1 MKFTMTDTIS
11 LTQSEVES
19 LAYKATKG
27 AGLPWGIAEEAAFV
41 ARWFHAR
48 GVDILSALVD
58 HLDDIKDREWH
69 ELLDPNKGVSALC
82 FGPSLGDFLSTQEG
96 YDIGETLQPLFLLP
110 FIDAAAQAN
119 SCSFDILADGTEL
132 TPSSSTH
139 HCSNVTVCRNSSSRH
154 EPPYTPCK
162 TYPITVKDRLD
173 ALAFA
178 TYVPATDA
186 SRAGAGSE
194 QSDND

>member
-1 MKFTMTDTIS
+1 MKSTMTNAIS
-11 LTQSEVES
+11 LTQSEVEA

-27 AGLPWGIAEEAAFV
+27 AGLPWGIAEEAAFI

-58 HLDDIKDREWH
+58 HLDDIKDRDWD
-69 ELLDPNKGVSALC
+69 ELIDPNKGISALC
-82 FGPSLGDFLSTQEG
+82 FGPSLGDFLSTQDRYYLG
-96 YDIGETLQPLFLLP
+96 QTMQPLFLLP
-110 FIDAAAQAN
+110 FVDAAALAN
-119 SCSFDILADGTEL
+119 SCSYDILADGTEL
-132 TPSSSTH
+132 TPCSSKY
-139 HCSNVTVCRNSSSRH
+139 HCSNVTVRMNSTSRF
-154 EPPYTPCK
+154 EATYTPCT
-162 TYPITVKDRLD
+162 TYPIDVKDRLD

-178 TYVPATDA
+178 TYVPATEA